1 MRGGDRSWE
10 RDTDRVKRRRDQVCQ
25 KKNVEQELVD
35 GAVLQS
41 QLKINVSGPE
51 LWTRVQ
57 VLKQSVHTDKSVLAA
72 VMIFIQVLFLEKKKT
87 RE

>member
-1 MRGGDRSWE
+1 MGKRHRQSEEKE
-10 RDTDRVKRRRDQVCQ
+10 RPGLP